1 MAVLSIQEE
10 FFSVYHHLDVH
21 ILVNE
26 RRRRNESSSAIMAES
41 LSKQCGLNSSWL
53 QDKAHSDNLSIS

>member
-53 QDKAHSDNLSIS
+53 